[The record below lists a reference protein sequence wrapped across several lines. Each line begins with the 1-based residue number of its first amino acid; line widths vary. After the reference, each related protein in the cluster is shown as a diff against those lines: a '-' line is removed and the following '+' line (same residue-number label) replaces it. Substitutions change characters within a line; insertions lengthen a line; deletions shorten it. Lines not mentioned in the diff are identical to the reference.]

1 MFQKD
6 YIMRMIEQLANVL
19 AKVMGFKVSNRI
31 EEIHPVLNEALYDFT
46 GLSEAAIE
54 CLSYKDLIDLVSG
67 FDQINP
73 AKCYIL
79 AELLKA
85 KADAFASSSE
95 LNKSF
100 NLYLKSFNIYAEVL
114 LSNNKS
120 DFEPN
125 YNTIDET
132 ISIIRQ
138 FQLPYE
144 TQKLRFR
151 YYERVMNYDKA
162 EDVLFELLDQ
172 GAYQKI
178 MLSEGIAFYERL
190 KKVKP
195 EDLEKGNLPL
205 EEVVEGLEKVKGF
218 TLAGND

>member
-46 GLSEAAIE
+46 GLGEAAIE
-54 CLSYKDLIDLVSG
+54 GLSYKDLIDLVSG